1 MPKEVALSSLA
12 PERGAVCFKMKQVF
26 FRKERFVVS
35 KGRLFC
41 LGSIYGNKIAL
52 RKVGS
57 WT

>member
-12 PERGAVCFKMKQVF
+12 PVRGAVCFKTNIF
-26 FRKERFVVS
+26 FTKEPFVVP

-41 LGSIYGNKIAL
+41 LRSIYGNKIAF

-57 WT
+57 

>member
-1 MPKEVALSSLA
+1 MPKEVALPSLS
-12 PERGAVCFKMKQVF
+12 PERGAVSFKIKHFVF
-26 FRKERFVVS
+26 TKEPFIVL

-52 RKVGS
+52 RRVGS